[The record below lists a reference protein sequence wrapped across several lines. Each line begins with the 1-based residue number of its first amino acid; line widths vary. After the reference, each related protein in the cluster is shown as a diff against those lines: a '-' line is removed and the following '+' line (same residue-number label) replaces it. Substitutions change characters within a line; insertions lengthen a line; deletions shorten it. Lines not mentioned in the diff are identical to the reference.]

1 MSVFW
6 KTAAGILTAI
16 ILWINLN
23 QSNKDT
29 SVLMTLA
36 VCAMAM
42 MAASSFLQPVLS
54 FIDKIQDIGKLDEGL
69 VSTVLKVVGVG
80 IITEIAALICKD
92 AGNES
97 MGKALQFVSAGV
109 VLWIS
114 IPVFEKLLA
123 LLDKIL
129 LMKANLKLK
138 IF

>member
-16 ILWINLN
+16 ILWVNLN

-29 SVLMTLA
+29 SVLMTLT

-42 MAASSFLQPVLS
+42 MAAASFLQPVVS
-54 FIDKIQDIGKLDEGL
+54 FVDKIQDIAKLEEGL

-80 IITEIAALICKD
+80 IIAEIAALISKD

-123 LLDKIL
+123 LLDQIL
-129 LMKANLKLK
+129 GGV
-138 IF
+138 

>member
-42 MAASSFLQPVLS
+42 MAAASFLQPVVS
-54 FIDKIQDIGKLDEGL
+54 FVDKIQDIGKLDAGL

-114 IPVFEKLLA
+114 IPVFEKLLD

-129 LMKANLKLK
+129 GGV
-138 IF
+138 

>member
-42 MAASSFLQPVLS
+42 MAAASFLQPVVS
-54 FIDKIQDIGKLDEGL
+54 FVDKIQDIGKLDAGL

-129 LMKANLKLK
+129 GGV
-138 IF
+138 

>member
-1 MSVFW
+1 MSIFW

-36 VCAMAM
+36 VCAMTM
-42 MAASSFLQPVLS
+42 MAAASFLQPVVS
-54 FIDKIQDIGKLDEGL
+54 FVDKIQDVGKLDAGL

-129 LMKANLKLK
+129 GGV
-138 IF
+138 

>member
-42 MAASSFLQPVLS
+42 MAAASFLQPVVS
-54 FIDKIQDIGKLDEGL
+54 FVDKLQDIGKLDAGL

-114 IPVFEKLLA
+114 IPLFEKLLA

-129 LMKANLKLK
+129 GGV
-138 IF
+138 

>member
-42 MAASSFLQPVLS
+42 MAAASFLQPVVS
-54 FIDKIQDIGKLDEGL
+54 FVNKIQNIAKLDAGL

-80 IITEIAALICKD
+80 IITEIAVLICKD

-129 LMKANLKLK
+129 GGV
-138 IF
+138 

>member
-23 QSNKDT
+23 QSSKDT

-42 MAASSFLQPVLS
+42 MAAASFLQPVVS
-54 FIDKIQDIGKLDEGL
+54 FVDKIQDIGKLDAGL

-129 LMKANLKLK
+129 GGV
-138 IF
+138 

>member
-42 MAASSFLQPVLS
+42 MAAASFLQPVLS
-54 FIDKIQDIGKLDEGL
+54 FVDKIQDIGKLDEGL

-92 AGNES
+92 VGNES

-114 IPVFEKLLA
+114 IPLFEKLLA

-129 LMKANLKLK
+129 GGV
-138 IF
+138 

>member
-42 MAASSFLQPVLS
+42 MAAASFLQPVLS
-54 FIDKIQDIGKLDEGL
+54 FVDKIQDIGKLDEGL

-129 LMKANLKLK
+129 GGV
-138 IF
+138 